1 MIRLEMKNG
10 NTILMKNHKNS
21 VFSLGNIVKYNMY
34 QVKEYYPLIKVEWKV
49 YLISFKK
56 SFKKANKKL
65 KAKRKKIFKALKVLK
80 PTEQKLKT
88 KDAIPE
94 N

>member
-1 MIRLEMKNG
+1 M
-10 NTILMKNHKNS
+10 
-21 VFSLGNIVKYNMY
+21 
-34 QVKEYYPLIKVEWKV
+34 KEYYPLIKVERKV

-56 SFKKANKKL
+56 SFKKANKKI
-65 KAKRKKIFKALKVLK
+65 KNQAKKKIFKALKVLK